1 MRVVGV
7 DACRGGWVAW
17 EPGGSPVVKRS
28 FAEILLAFRAASVVA
43 VDIPIGLPK
52 SEPRAADLA
61 AREFVGARRSSVFL
75 TYPREVLAAP
85 TYTDALVL
93 ARGLGW
99 PGISKQSYGLRH
111 RIFEVEATF
120 EARVIEV
127 HPEVSFREL
136 ARRELPSKH
145 TPEGLAIRQR
155 LVRRPDAR
163 HDLLD
168 AAAAA
173 WTAKRFAHGQAR
185 SLPEPPEPGANGRLV
200 AIWY

>member
-7 DACRGGWVAW
+7 DACRGGWVAC
-17 EPGGSPVVKRS
+17 EPGGSPVVRRS
-28 FAEILLAFRAASVVA
+28 FAEILLGFRAASVVA

-52 SEPRAADLA
+52 SAPRAADLA
-61 AREFVGARRSSVFL
+61 ARKFVGARRSSVFL

-85 TYTDALVL
+85 TYAEALLL

-111 RIFEVEATF
+111 RIFEVEATL

-136 ARRELPSKH
+136 AKRELPSKH
-145 TPEGLAIRQR
+145 TPAGLALRQR
-155 LVRRPDAR
+155 LLDLPGAG
-163 HDLLD
+163 HDVLD
-168 AAAAA
+168 AAVAA
-173 WTAKRFAHGQAR
+173 WSADRYAR
-185 SLPEPPEPGANGRLV
+185 GEALPLPEGYAERIG
-200 AIWY
+200 AIWR